1 MANGNQIHGRFGAF
15 YVDQTANGSG
25 AASPLGNVS
34 DWSINQAR
42 DRVETTALG
51 DGTKNYVAG
60 LADASGVVNTMLAT
74 NSLGIYTVGDGA
86 ARKFYLY
93 IDDTDGTSRAPIAG
107 SGKGYWYGT
116 ATFDT
121 STQGG
126 VADVV
131 KVTVNWSA
139 ASTVSRV

>member
-1 MANGNQIHGRFGAF
+1 MANAIHGRFGAF
-15 YVDQTANGSG
+15 YVDQTAGGVG
-25 AASPLGNVS
+25 AASPLGNQQ

-42 DRVETTALG
+42 DRVETTSLG

-60 LADASGVVNTMLAT
+60 LADASGTINTLLD
-74 NSLGIYTVGDGA
+74 SLSNAVYAVADGV

-93 IDDTDGTSRAPIAG
+93 IDNTDAASRAPVVG

-116 ATFDT
+116 ATFD
-121 STQGG
+121 SSSQGG
-126 VADVV
+126 VSDVV

-139 ASTVSRV
+139 ATSVSKV

>member
-1 MANGNQIHGRFGAF
+1 MANAIHGRFGAF
-15 YVDQTANGSG
+15 YVDQTVGGVG
-25 AASPLGNVS
+25 AASPLGNQQ

-42 DRVETTALG
+42 DRVETTSLG

-60 LADASGVVNTMLAT
+60 LADASGTINTLLD
-74 NSLGIYTVGDGA
+74 SLSNAVYAVADGV

-93 IDDTDGTSRAPIAG
+93 IDNTDAASRAPVAG

-116 ATFDT
+116 ATFD
-121 STQGG
+121 SSSQGG
-126 VADVV
+126 VSDVV

-139 ASTVSRV
+139 ATTVSRV